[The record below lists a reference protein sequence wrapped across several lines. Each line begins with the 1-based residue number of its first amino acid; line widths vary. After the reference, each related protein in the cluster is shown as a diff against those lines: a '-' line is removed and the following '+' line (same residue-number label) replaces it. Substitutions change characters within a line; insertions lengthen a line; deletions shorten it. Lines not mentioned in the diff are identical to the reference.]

1 MHLVLFSRGQLAHY
15 LLSLLSSSQF
25 GTQGSRIF
33 VGYSTRIRRPPF
45 DPISQARERARS
57 ELEYPCHSSLFLAK
71 ARETNM
77 KPQVLFVVA
86 ALAILAVLAALPLG
100 ERFLPIPSIPSPAE

>member
-1 MHLVLFSRGQLAHY
+1 
-15 LLSLLSSSQF
+15 
-25 GTQGSRIF
+25 
-33 VGYSTRIRRPPF
+33 
-45 DPISQARERARS
+45 
-57 ELEYPCHSSLFLAK
+57 LFLAK

-100 ERFLPIPSIPSPAE
+100 ERFLPITSIPSPAE